1 MRAKKRTN
9 PLIEFRLILK
19 SVVQFYFV
27 QRLTDKQI
35 ENKID
40 AQKFVMRF
48 LFAFLYITYFDNVQ
62 NIGLA
67 AVNLWPSQ
75 IYCKLQ
81 KDGNNGREFNNI

>member
-1 MRAKKRTN
+1 
-9 PLIEFRLILK
+9 
-19 SVVQFYFV
+19 
-27 QRLTDKQI
+27 
-35 ENKID
+35 
-40 AQKFVMRF
+40 MRF